1 MENVLITGANRGLGL
16 GLVRLYLQRGERVFA
31 GCRSPEKAKI
41 LHDLQRKNPGRL
53 TLVGLDV
60 TNESSL
66 ETASQ
71 VVGAETSHLDILYNN
86 AAINLGDETLLT
98 ARADHLLST
107 LQVNAV
113 GAVMAAKYFLTLLKA
128 SEHPK
133 LVNIS
138 SEAGS
143 ISRMN
148 KPRGYAYYSSK
159 AAMNM
164 FTRSLSLDKDLAGC
178 IVISIHPGWI
188 RTDMG
193 GANATLSP
201 AESASGIVS
210 VVDRLAL
217 ADNGK
222 FFTYT
227 GEEYPW

>member
-1 MENVLITGANRGLGL
+1 
-16 GLVRLYLQRGERVFA
+16 LQRGDHVFA
-31 GCRSPEKAKI
+31 GCRSPEKAKV
-41 LHDLQRKNPGRL
+41 LHDLQRENPSRL

-60 TNESSL
+60 TEENSL

-71 VVGAETSHLDILYNN
+71 VVRAETSHLDILYNN
-86 AAINLGDETLLT
+86 AATSFGDETILT
-98 ARADHLLST
+98 VQADHLMST

-113 GAVMAAKYFLTLLKA
+113 GAVMVAKHFLSLLKA

-133 LVNIS
+133 LINIS

-143 ISRMN
+143 ISRMIS
-148 KPRGYAYYSSK
+148 PRGYAYYASK
-159 AAMNM
+159 SAMNM
-164 FTRSLSLDKDLAGC
+164 FTRALSLDKNLAGF

-201 AESASGIVS
+201 AESASGVVS

-227 GEEYPW
+227 GDEYPW